1 MMAEQFE
8 SFNLINF
15 SDWDKNSSIG
25 NKIGSRS
32 IVKKLNYKNQKSK
45 LGELFRKFDMLL
57 FLKAVKGVMFI
68 KCMIAKIEV
77 CKQLYILELEQGTDV
92 YLHQELCVDQYPVSY
107 RYYDFIL
114 NYSLEALS
122 QLMN

>member
-1 MMAEQFE
+1 MAEQFE

-45 LGELFRKFDMLL
+45 LGELLRKFDMLL

-92 YLHQELCVDQYPVSY
+92 YLHQELCVDQYPSSY
-107 RYYDFIL
+107 HYYDFIL

>member
-45 LGELFRKFDMLL
+45 LGELLRKFDMLL

-92 YLHQELCVDQYPVSY
+92 YLHQELCVDQYPSSY
-107 RYYDFIL
+107 HYYDFIL